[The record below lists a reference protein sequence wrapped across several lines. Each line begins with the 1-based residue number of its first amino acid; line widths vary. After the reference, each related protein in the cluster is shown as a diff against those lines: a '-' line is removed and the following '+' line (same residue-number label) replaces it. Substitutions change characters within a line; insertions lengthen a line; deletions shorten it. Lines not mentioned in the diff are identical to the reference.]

1 MRLTKRAERCSA
13 EFVAASKSG
22 SGGRR
27 GQPLPGGI
35 LGVKTKMERAMT
47 ATFDPSDL
55 SLLRDPYAALA
66 DMRAAGG
73 VHWCEPLSG
82 WLAVDWDSVNAV
94 VGNPKI
100 FSANRIMAVHE
111 RLREPDRANAAD
123 VLRWLSLWMVFQDPP
138 NHTRLRRYLATVI
151 NPRTV
156 ATMRGAIGD
165 ICAGLL
171 DALPTDRPI
180 DFFRD
185 FGLILPGYVV
195 MDILGVPRDRLAE
208 VKQWSDEM
216 MLFIGSSRGVED
228 KYGRAKHGAQS
239 MADLFR
245 GLIDDR
251 RSDPRD
257 DVLTKMITLEV
268 DGETLTE
275 DELIAAM
282 MMIGNG
288 AQETTAHLL
297 SNGLLAMQD
306 NPEVATKLAAD
317 TGGLIE
323 AAVDEF
329 LRYDSP
335 VLSTAR
341 LVARDTEL
349 GGQSLEA
356 GDRIFAVL
364 AAANRDPGVFDEP
377 DEIRLDGRPNG
388 HLAFSKGVHFCLGAP
403 LARLEAQI
411 AFTQLLDRFPA
422 LALAEPKESIPWTNS
437 MVTHGPSRLPVIL
450 QPA

>member
-1 MRLTKRAERCSA
+1 
-13 EFVAASKSG
+13 
-22 SGGRR
+22 
-27 GQPLPGGI
+27 
-35 LGVKTKMERAMT
+35 
-47 ATFDPSDL
+47 
-55 SLLRDPYAALA
+55 
-66 DMRAAGG
+66 MRAAGG

-82 WLAVDWDSVNAV
+82 WLAVGWDSVNAV

-100 FSANRIMAVHE
+100 FSANRIMAVHD

-151 NPRTV
+151 NPRMV
-156 ATMRGAIGD
+156 ATMRDSIGE
-165 ICAGLL
+165 ICAELL
-171 DALPTDRPI
+171 GTLPTDRPI
-180 DFFRD
+180 DFFRE
-185 FGLILPGYVV
+185 FGLTLPGYVV
-195 MDILGVPRDRLAE
+195 MDLLGVPRDRLAE

-245 GLIDDR
+245 SLIDDR
-251 RSDPRD
+251 RGDPRD
-257 DVLTKMITLEV
+257 DVLTRMITFEV

-275 DELIAAM
+275 DELIASM

-297 SNGLLAMQD
+297 SNGLLVMQE

-323 AAVDEF
+323 TSVDEF

-349 GGQSLEA
+349 GGQSLKA
-356 GDRIFAVL
+356 GDRIFAML
-364 AAANRDPGVFDEP
+364 AAANRDPAVFDKP
-377 DEIRLDGRPNG
+377 DEIRLEGRPNG

-411 AFTQLLDRFPA
+411 AFTQLLDKFPA
-422 LALAEPKESIPWTNS
+422 LTLAEPKESIPWTNS
-437 MVTHGPSRLPVIL
+437 LVTHGPSRLPIVL

>member
-1 MRLTKRAERCSA
+1 
-13 EFVAASKSG
+13 
-22 SGGRR
+22 
-27 GQPLPGGI
+27 
-35 LGVKTKMERAMT
+35 MT
-47 ATFDPSDL
+47 ATFDPTDL
-55 SLLRDPYAALA
+55 SLLRDPYAAFA

-82 WLAVDWDSVNAV
+82 WLAVDWESVNAV

-100 FSANRIMAVHE
+100 FSANRIMAVHN
-111 RLREPDRANAAD
+111 RLREPDRAHAAD

-138 NHTRLRRYLATVI
+138 NHSRLRRYLATVI

-156 ATMRGAIGD
+156 TPMRGAIGE
-165 ICAGLL
+165 ICADLL
-171 DALPTDRPI
+171 DALPADKSI

-185 FGLILPGYVV
+185 FGLTLPGYVV

-208 VKQWSDEM
+208 VKLWSDEM

-251 RSDPRD
+251 RTDPRD
-257 DVLTKMITLEV
+257 DVLTRMITLEV

-275 DELIAAM
+275 DELIASM

-306 NPEVATKLAAD
+306 NPEVATKLSAD
-317 TGGLIE
+317 TSGLIE
-323 AAVDEF
+323 TAVDEF

-341 LVARDTEL
+341 LVAKDTDL
-349 GGQSLEA
+349 GGQALKA
-356 GDRIFAVL
+356 GDRIFAML
-364 AAANRDPGVFDEP
+364 AAANRDPNIFDEP
-377 DEIRLDGRPNG
+377 DEIRLEGRPNG
-388 HLAFSKGVHFCLGAP
+388 HMAFSKGVHFCLGAP

-422 LALAEPKESIPWTNS
+422 LALAESRESIPWTNS
-437 MVTHGPSRLPVIL
+437 MVTHGPSRLPVVL

>member
-1 MRLTKRAERCSA
+1 MESA
-13 EFVAASKSG
+13 V
-22 SGGRR
+22 
-27 GQPLPGGI
+27 
-35 LGVKTKMERAMT
+35 T
-47 ATFDPSDL
+47 ATFDPSDP
-55 SLLRDPYAALA
+55 SLLRDPYATFA

-82 WLAVDWDSVNAV
+82 WLAVGWDSVNAV

-100 FSANRIMAVHE
+100 FSANRIMAVHD

-151 NPRTV
+151 NPRMV
-156 ATMRGAIGD
+156 ATMRDSIGE
-165 ICAGLL
+165 ICAELL
-171 DALPTDRPI
+171 GTLPTDRPI
-180 DFFRD
+180 DFFRE
-185 FGLILPGYVV
+185 FGLTLPGYVV
-195 MDILGVPRDRLAE
+195 MDLLGVPRDRLAE

-245 GLIDDR
+245 SLIDDR
-251 RSDPRD
+251 RGDPRD
-257 DVLTKMITLEV
+257 DVLTRMITFEV

-275 DELIAAM
+275 DELIASM

-297 SNGLLAMQD
+297 SNGLLVMQE

-323 AAVDEF
+323 TSVDEF

-349 GGQSLEA
+349 GGQSLKA
-356 GDRIFAVL
+356 GDRIFAML
-364 AAANRDPGVFDEP
+364 AAANRDPAVFDKP
-377 DEIRLDGRPNG
+377 DEIRLEGRPNG

-411 AFTQLLDRFPA
+411 AFTQLLDKFPA
-422 LALAEPKESIPWTNS
+422 LTLAEPKESIPWTNS
-437 MVTHGPSRLPVIL
+437 LVTHGPSRLPIVL

>member
-1 MRLTKRAERCSA
+1 MESA
-13 EFVAASKSG
+13 V
-22 SGGRR
+22 
-27 GQPLPGGI
+27 
-35 LGVKTKMERAMT
+35 T
-47 ATFDPSDL
+47 ATFDPSDP
-55 SLLRDPYAALA
+55 SLLRDPYATFA

-82 WLAVDWDSVNAV
+82 WLAVGWDSVNAV

-100 FSANRIMAVHE
+100 FSANRIMAVHD

-151 NPRTV
+151 NPRMV
-156 ATMRGAIGD
+156 ATMRDSIGE
-165 ICAGLL
+165 ICAELL
-171 DALPTDRPI
+171 GTLPTDRPI
-180 DFFRD
+180 DFFRE
-185 FGLILPGYVV
+185 FGLTLPGYVV
-195 MDILGVPRDRLAE
+195 MDLLGVPRDRLAE

-245 GLIDDR
+245 SLIDDR
-251 RSDPRD
+251 RGDPRD
-257 DVLTKMITLEV
+257 DMLTRMITFEV

-275 DELIAAM
+275 DELIASM

-297 SNGLLAMQD
+297 SNGLLVMQE
-306 NPEVATKLAAD
+306 NPGVATKLAAD

-323 AAVDEF
+323 TSVDEF

-349 GGQSLEA
+349 GGQSLKA
-356 GDRIFAVL
+356 GDRIFAML
-364 AAANRDPGVFDEP
+364 AAANRDPAVFDKP
-377 DEIRLDGRPNG
+377 DEIRLEGRPNG

-411 AFTQLLDRFPA
+411 AFTQLLDKFPA
-422 LALAEPKESIPWTNS
+422 LTLAEPKESIPWTNS
-437 MVTHGPSRLPVIL
+437 LVTHGPSRLPIVL